1 MPSIVIAQGGGPTAV
16 INQTLCGALLA
27 ARRHNPSLRILGARY
42 GVRGLT
48 AGNVV
53 DLTGIPEAQLR
64 RLGNT
69 PNSALGS
76 TRDKPDSGGCDD
88 ILSALERLDARAFV
102 YIGGNET
109 AGTLELLRQQSNRP
123 CHFVHAPKTIDNDLM
138 ENDHVPGFI
147 SAAAFVANA
156 LVSMDLDF
164 RAMPGIYVAIVMG
177 RHAGFLSAAAA
188 GWQQSPDDA
197 PNLIYTPEKPFSV
210 IQFLDEV
217 DAVYARLGRCI
228 VSMSEGVQDEADRPL
243 AEVLAAGEA
252 LERDAHGNLQLT
264 SGDLGIE
271 IQKALK
277 SRFPKARARV
287 DTLGY
292 LPRGYIGVIDETDG
306 KESLA
311 AGAFAA
317 QSALTG
323 SGSVVLHY
331 DHYHIEPL
339 IVPLDRVA
347 GKTRHMPSDFFAGR
361 NAVADEGRRYFRRLL
376 PNGPIFSCRSCENPG
391 ESILYGRLSGLFFR
405 ATVDGSSWRKADD
418 QPQTKLQY

>member
-16 INQTLCGALLA
+16 INQTLCGAILA
-27 ARRHNPSLRILGARY
+27 ARRHDPSVRILGARY

-53 DLTGIPEAQLR
+53 DLTTIPEAQLR

-76 TRDKPDSGGCDD
+76 TRDKPDSGACAN
-88 ILSALERLDARAFV
+88 ILAALDRLDARAFV
-102 YIGGNET
+102 YIGGNDT
-109 AGTLELLRQQSNRP
+109 AGTLELLRQQSSGP

-156 LVSMDLDF
+156 LVSVDLDF

-177 RHAGFLSAAAA
+177 RHAGFLAAAAA

-197 PNLIYTPEKPFSV
+197 PHRIYTPEGPFSV
-210 IQFLDEV
+210 VRFLDEV

-228 VSMSEGVQDEADRPL
+228 VSMSEGVEDEAGPRP
-243 AEVLAAGEA
+243 
-252 LERDAHGNLQLT
+252 
-264 SGDLGIE
+264 
-271 IQKALK
+271 
-277 SRFPKARARV
+277 ARV
-287 DTLGY
+287 RGDTLGY
-292 LPRGYIGVIDETDG
+292 RRRGYIGVIDETDR
-306 KESLA
+306 KEAFA

-331 DHYHIEPL
+331 DGDRTEPR
-339 IVPLDRVA
+339 IVPLARVA
-347 GKTRHMPSDFFAGR
+347 GKTRHMPDDFFAGS
-361 NAVADEGRRYFRRLL
+361 NTVSDEGRRYFRRLL
-376 PNGPIFSCRSCENPG
+376 PKRPDIFLPF
-391 ESILYGRLSGLFFR
+391 L
-405 ATVDGSSWRKADD
+405 
-418 QPQTKLQY
+418 